1 MDRVAAHYHKILDDR
16 GLALSGA
23 QLLDWADSKGLRGV
37 SRQGVY
43 KFLREA
49 VPSDLGAFARAEKV
63 KHYQTVS
70 PLRPG
75 VYFIDYG
82 EFHKHWAGSNSGA
95 TGFLV
100 AVENVTCRLFVLPT
114 RGKDTVQWL
123 NSIAKFVEQ
132 TRQVSTIYS
141 DRDAVATSYAFRT
154 FLMRD
159 YKIRWNFL
167 RGRNKSF
174 LAERLIGFVKT
185 KLSQS
190 LLHRRRRSGNAS
202 FKRWIEFVPALVE
215 EYNNQ
220 RVPRTRYRRKNVSR
234 ENFNDFLT
242 QLFGGD
248 KNFDLR
254 FNAYSVPPFQHRPQW
269 NKKIFKFELGQ
280 RVRVSRKADWTDP
293 ENRQGFAKAS
303 SRGAYG
309 QKTYPIV
316 GRQLRATK
324 DWKRYVPVY
333 LLGDMPDGAG
343 YTFYEADLV
352 ASSASA

>member
-1 MDRVAAHYHKILDDR
+1 MDRVAARYRKVLDEK
-16 GLALSGA
+16 GIALSGG
-23 QLLDWADSKGLRGV
+23 QLLDWADSQGLRGV
-37 SRQGVY
+37 TRAAVY

-49 VPSDLGAFARAEKV
+49 VPSDLGAFAKAEKV

-82 EFHKHWAGSNSGA
+82 EFHKTWAGSNSGA

-114 RGKDTVQWL
+114 RGKDTTQWL
-123 NSIAKFVEQ
+123 NSIARFVEL

-141 DRDAVATSYAFRT
+141 DRDAVATSASFRT
-154 FLMRD
+154 KLMQD
-159 YKIRWNFL
+159 YRIRWNFL

-190 LLHRRRRSGNAS
+190 LLHKRRTYSDS
-202 FKRWIEFVPALVE
+202 FKCWIEFVPDLVE

-220 RVPRTRYRRKNVSR
+220 RVPGTRYRRRTISR
-234 ENFNDFLT
+234 ENFNDFLA

-254 FNAYSVPPFQHRPQW
+254 FNAYSVPPFAHKTEW
-269 NKKIFKFELGQ
+269 NKKIFKFDLGD

-293 ENRQGFAKAS
+293 ENRAGFAKAS

-309 QKTYPIV
+309 QKSYPVV

-352 ASSASA
+352 RSTSD